1 MSSPPGRPADPDH
14 LRTGADRAARILGRV
29 LAIPE
34 GFVQTYGDID
44 PASPR
49 LVGRVLA
56 TTTEDVPWH
65 RVVRADGSV
74 PMGGRQMALLAD
86 EGVPQRGARVDMG
99 RARWPDAAFG
109 AVVEPGPNG

>member
-1 MSSPPGRPADPDH
+1 MTGDPIGPVGPADH
-14 LRTGADRAARILGRV
+14 RAGDERSARILERV
-29 LAIPE
+29 RAIPE

-56 TTTEDVPWH
+56 TTTEPVPWH
-65 RVVRADGSV
+65 RVVRADGSI
-74 PMGGRQMALLAD
+74 PLGARQVALLEA
-86 EGVPQRGARVDMG
+86 EGVPLRGTRVEMG

-109 AVVEPGPNG
+109 